1 MADEEQQIAWAN
13 ARIGEVRYAVD
24 IQTGH
29 HRLVADEHPALGGK
43 DAGPTPFGLL
53 VSALGACTSATLKM
67 YAQRKGWPLEALDVK
82 LRYFKAESGDH
93 IERVLTPHGPLDA
106 AQRARLADIAE
117 RTPVTVALKG
127 GVAIRTSLASETA
140 A

>member
-1 MADEEQQIAWAN
+1 MAETKQQIAWAN

>member
-1 MADEEQQIAWAN
+1 MADTEQQIAWAN
-13 ARIGEVRYAVD
+13 AHIGAVRYVVE

-29 HRLVADEHPALGGK
+29 HRLVADEHPSLGGK

-67 YAQRKGWPLEALDVK
+67 YAERKSWPLDSLDVR
-82 LRYFKAESGDH
+82 LRYLKSEDGDH
-93 IERVLTPHGPLDA
+93 IERVLIPHGPLDA

-117 RTPVTVALKG
+117 RTPVTLAIRG
-127 GVAIRTSLASETA
+127 GVAIRTRLEETA